1 MDSLFECGYVRTPE
15 MEREFYRYWFFGRPV
30 MIVLYSLMLLSFLIN
45 VLHLIFYF
53 NPNEIT
59 IVLFWIPIFFG
70 MMYWL
75 YRKTVATARK
85 RDLEVA
91 NGKNI
96 EVKIAVTPEKIIQNV
111 STGAMNELPL
121 SSIKKAVVLKTQ
133 IVLISEAKILYT
145 FRKDSFTKGTAE
157 DFVFFLTQRRIYR

>member
-30 MIVLYSLMLLSFLIN
+30 MIVLDSLMLLSFLIN
-45 VLHLIFYF
+45 VLHLIFYSSD
-53 NPNEIT
+53 IT
-59 IVLFWIPIFFG
+59 SVLFVVPFYFG
-70 MMYWL
+70 MLYWY
-75 YRKTVATARK
+75 YRKTVGTAQK

-96 EVKIAVTPEKIIQNV
+96 EVKIAVTPDKIIQNV

-133 IVLISEAKILYT
+133 IVLISEAKMLYA
-145 FRKDSFTKGTAE
+145 FPRDSFIKGTAE
-157 DFVFFLTQRRIYR
+157 EFIFFLTRRRIYR